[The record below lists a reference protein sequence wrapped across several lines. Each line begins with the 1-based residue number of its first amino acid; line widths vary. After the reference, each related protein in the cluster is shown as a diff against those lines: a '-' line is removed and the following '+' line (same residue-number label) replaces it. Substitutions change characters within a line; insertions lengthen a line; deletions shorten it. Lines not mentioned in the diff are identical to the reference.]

1 MAYTGGHRIT
11 DARWTSTNA
20 IAVRFE
26 ANDDGLLRQLYAGR
40 TLIGVTSHPSDR
52 EVVGQL
58 VQSEWPQMLQLVAVD
73 SANRN
78 TNYGDALPE
87 RPYNRAG
94 ITVSV
99 SSLPDDAA
107 RLEVTAG
114 TEPGGAVDPENVLGN
129 IILEGDGTY
138 SYLTDPLPGSG
149 EWAFEVTPYDS
160 RGNAGTPLE
169 ATVDLKSF
177 PPDVELQSDDTRL
190 FAFSISAG
198 VLNVSVVLP

>member
-1 MAYTGGHRIT
+1 VALLGTHRLL
-11 DARWTSTNA
+11 DARWVGTNA

-40 TLIGVTSHPSDR
+40 TMIGVTAHPSDR

-58 VQSEWPQMLQLVAVD
+58 VQSEYPQLLSLVAVE
-73 SANRN
+73 SANKI
-78 TNYGDALPE
+78 TDYGDTFGHGPW
-87 RPYNRAG
+87 NRAK

-99 SSLPDDAA
+99 SSLPADAA
-107 RLEVTAG
+107 RLEITAG

-138 SYLTDPLPGSG
+138 SFLTESLPGSG
-149 EWAFEVTPYDS
+149 DWNFAVTPYDS

-169 ATVDLKSF
+169 PTIELLSM
-177 PPDVELQSDDTRL
+177 PPDVVLQDDETRL
-190 FAFSISAG
+190 FDASIESQT
-198 VLNVSVVLP
+198 LNVSVVLP